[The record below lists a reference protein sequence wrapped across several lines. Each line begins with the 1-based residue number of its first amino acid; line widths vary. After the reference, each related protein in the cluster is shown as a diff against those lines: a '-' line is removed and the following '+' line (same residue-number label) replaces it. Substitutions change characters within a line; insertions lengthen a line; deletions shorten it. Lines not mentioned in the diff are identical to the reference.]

1 MIMKKL
7 LSRTISLLVL
17 LVFIK
22 KSQLYLVYIRV
33 QAASQ
38 MSVYV
43 GP

>member
-7 LSRTISLLVL
+7 LSRTILL

-33 QAASQ
+33 QAAGQ